1 MCPPS
6 PLTRARHA
14 SLICFRPRLA
24 WLVRPLMALAGFR
37 ARRQHHR
44 GCPRFTVHAPWGPCG
59 FGARG
64 AVVLLAIARWLHAGV
79 AIRAR

>member
-1 MCPPS
+1 
-6 PLTRARHA
+6 
-14 SLICFRPRLA
+14 
-24 WLVRPLMALAGFR
+24 MALAGFR